1 MGGMVEAISR
11 QFPQR
16 EIEDAAYAAQ
26 KEVEEK
32 KQIVVGVNEFVSSA
46 EAPMDMLRIDPK
58 LEEQQI
64 ARVKAFRRQRDN
76 SSTTRAL
83 SELKKAAEGSEN
95 VVPKI
100 VSAVKAR
107 ATLGEVA
114 NALREVFGEHTK

>member
-1 MGGMVEAISR
+1 
-11 QFPQR
+11 
-16 EIEDAAYAAQ
+16 
-26 KEVEEK
+26 
-32 KQIVVGVNEFVSSA
+32 
-46 EAPMDMLRIDPK
+46 MDMLRIDPK

-114 NALREVFGEHTK
+114 NAMREVFGEHTK